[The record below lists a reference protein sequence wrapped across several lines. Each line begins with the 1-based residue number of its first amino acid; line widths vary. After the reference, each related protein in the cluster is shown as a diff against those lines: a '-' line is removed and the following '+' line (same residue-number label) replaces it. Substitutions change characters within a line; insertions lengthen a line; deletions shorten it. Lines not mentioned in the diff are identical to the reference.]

1 MAAYLDAA
9 VASALKKARKDEN
22 FSLKAEQRAII
33 QAVVCSKT
41 DVSVVLPT
49 GFGKS
54 LVFHLLSDVFDLV
67 DAKGP
72 PTQTKAITIVVS
84 PLNTLMR
91 DQIGKL
97 DHLGAIILDGT
108 KVTNHLA
115 MSLATDGK
123 LQLIFSHPELLLEN
137 NTKMMPK
144 TTNFQRNA
152 RCIVVDEA
160 HLVYGW

>member
-1 MAAYLDAA
+1 MAAYFDAA
-9 VASALKKARKDEN
+9 VVSALKKAGKDEN
-22 FSLKAEQRAII
+22 FCLKAEQKAII
-33 QAVVCSKT
+33 EAVVCSKK
-41 DVSVVLPT
+41 DVLGVLPT

-54 LVFHLLSDVFDLV
+54 LVFHLLSDVFDFV

-84 PLNTLMR
+84 PLNALMR

-97 DHLGAIILDGT
+97 DHLGAILDAT
-108 KVTNHLA
+108 KSTNHLA
-115 MSLATDGK
+115 MSLVTDGK

-137 NTKMMPK
+137 NTKTMLK
-144 TTNFQRNA
+144 TTNFQRNV

-160 HLVYGW
+160 DLVDDW